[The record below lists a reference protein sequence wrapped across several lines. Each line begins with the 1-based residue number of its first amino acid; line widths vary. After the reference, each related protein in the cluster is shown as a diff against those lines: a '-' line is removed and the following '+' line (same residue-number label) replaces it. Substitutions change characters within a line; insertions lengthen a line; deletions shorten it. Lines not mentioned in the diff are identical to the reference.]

1 MSELRSIQIK
11 TSDQKFQIRAVY
23 LAVKN
28 FSGVIRKMKGQD
40 IIGIV
45 KLEEGRYLAFV
56 EE

>member
-28 FSGVIRKMKGQD
+28 FSGVVRKMKGQN

>member
-28 FSGVIRKMKGQD
+28 FSGVVRKMKD
-40 IIGIV
+40 KI
-45 KLEEGRYLAFV
+45 LLASLN
-56 EE
+56 

>member
-1 MSELRSIQIK
+1 MSELRSIQVK

-28 FSGVIRKMKGQD
+28 FSGVVRKMKGQD

-45 KLEEGRYLAFV
+45 KLEEGRYLASV